1 MGSQRENHFV
11 NLERRRDREG
21 SVHTTMVAID
31 ADQELLLVSISR
43 MLKITTLSTETR
55 VHYLKAKETM
65 Q

>member
-1 MGSQRENHFV
+1 MGSQHENHFV
-11 NLERRRDREG
+11 NLERRRDRER

-31 ADQELLLVSISR
+31 TDQELLLVSISH

-55 VHYLKAKETM
+55 VHSLKAREMM

>member
-55 VHYLKAKETM
+55 VHSLKAMETM